1 MSLRRLGA
9 LVVTVSL
16 ISSCSG
22 GGSSD
27 AIPPAERVAATSGL
41 VAETHGFPF
50 ANFGASNSP
59 EVMDGE
65 DLRLMFGDGV
75 CENGK
80 STPCAPTS
88 EAAAWAQMV
97 NQSRQAGHC
106 EGMVVQAIN
115 RYTTS
120 ASPLTSALTNEADTT
135 HGIIRA
141 FATQFFPKVRKE
153 SNKWAK
159 KSIGEILST
168 LQESFTSK
176 KLTYTMGLYSDMG
189 GHAVLPLSIEYPTN
203 TTAKVHLYDT
213 NWPGQDRYVEFDLEK
228 NTWRFSFSGNNP
240 ATDSSAWTGGKG
252 DIDLSSMESRMTTD
266 APFDTGSNG
275 VLGNFL
281 VIRSASL
288 DWTIETANGVVSP
301 SSTSDNTATIQPL
314 KSATTKT
321 IPEFVV
327 YTESTKLSL
336 SLPKESSVYAV
347 GNNKIVSVIT
357 NGSSTPIEITEDSV
371 SVPSTA
377 EASVA
382 SDNLAAT
389 VRGGDATIER
399 TETALVVTGDEIT
412 TPVTVNE
419 TKPQITVVIKNNKF
433 STTIGSSITKPF
445 PALPTSLV
453 PADTKPGLPPQDV
466 RALTVT
472 SANESTTTV
481 TPTTVV
487 ASSTSTTVKTTTT
500 TTISTATVPTT
511 TTTISPNAPVALQ
524 YQGSTQTWIRNQSI
538 PTMNFRFIN
547 ASNQWAS
554 TASGTCTVT
563 LLPELD
569 NGSLNG
575 AQLTGTLSTTATG
588 NGTCSFSGVIISGTQ
603 GVKYRLR
610 FAVQGTNAT
619 TTLGPQTLY

>member
-1 MSLRRLGA
+1 MSLRRLAA

-22 GGSSD
+22 GESSD
-27 AIPPAERVAATSGL
+27 AKPLAERVAASSGL
-41 VAETHGFPF
+41 VANTHGFPF

-75 CENGK
+75 CENGTA
-80 STPCAPTS
+80 TPCSPTS

-106 EGMVVQAIN
+106 EGMVVQAIS
-115 RYTTS
+115 RYTTN

-153 SNKWAK
+153 SNDWAK
-159 KSIGEILST
+159 KSLGEILST

-189 GHAVLPLSIEYPTN
+189 GHAVLPLSIEYPTE

-213 NWPGQDRYVEFDLEK
+213 NWPGEDRYVDFDLEQ
-228 NTWRFSFSGNNP
+228 NTWRFSFSGSDP
-240 ATDSSAWTGGKG
+240 ASDANAWTGGKG

-288 DWTIETANGVVSP
+288 NWKIETGNGIVTP
-301 SSTSDNTATIQPL
+301 TSTSDSTATIQPL
-314 KSATTKT
+314 KSTTAKT

-327 YTESTKLSL
+327 FTESTKLSL
-336 SLPKESSVYAV
+336 SLPAASSVYAV

-357 NGSSTPIEITEDSV
+357 KGSSTPIDITEDSV
-371 SVPSTA
+371 AIPSNA
-377 EASVA
+377 EASMA

-389 VRGGDATIER
+389 VRGGVATIER
-399 TETALVVTGDEIT
+399 TDTALVVTGDEIT
-412 TPVTVNE
+412 TPVTVNDA
-419 TKPQITVVIKNNKF
+419 KPQVTVNIKNNKF
-433 STTIGSSITKPF
+433 STTTGSSITNAF
-445 PALPTSLV
+445 PALPAALV
-453 PADTKPGLPPQDV
+453 PADTKSGLPPQNV
-466 RALTVT
+466 RSLELLQVDTPTTSVT
-472 SANESTTTV
+472 TTSIPSLSTSTTIKTPTTISTTLPSTTFSTTTV
-481 TPTTVV
+481 
-487 ASSTSTTVKTTTT
+487 
-500 TTISTATVPTT
+500 
-511 TTTISPNAPVALQ
+511 SPNVIVALQ
-524 YQGSTQTWIRNQSI
+524 YQGASQTWTHNQSI
-538 PTMNFRFIN
+538 PTMTFKFIN
-547 ASNQWAS
+547 ASNQWMS
-554 TASGTCTVT
+554 SASGTCTVT

-569 NGSLNG
+569 SGSLNG
-575 AQLTGTLSTTATG
+575 AQLTGTMAT
-588 NGTCSFSGVIISGTQ
+588 NAYQDGTCSFSGVVIYGTQ

-610 FAVQGTNAT
+610 FSVDGTNAT
-619 TTLGPQTLY
+619 TVVGPQTLN

>member
-9 LVVTVSL
+9 FALSL
-16 ISSCSG
+16 ALITSCSS
-22 GGSSD
+22 GGSSGD
-27 AIPPAERVAATSGL
+27 SSPASRVAAASGL

-59 EVMDGE
+59 EVMNGE

-80 STPCAPTS
+80 ATPCSPTS

-97 NQSRQAGHC
+97 NQSRQSGHC

-115 RYTTS
+115 RYTTN
-120 ASPLTSALTNEADTT
+120 ASPLTSTLTNEADTT

-168 LQESFTSK
+168 LQESFASK
-176 KLTYTMGLYSDMG
+176 KVTYTMGLYSDMG
-189 GHAVLPLSIEYPTN
+189 GHAVLPLSIEYPTD

-213 NWPGQDRYVEFDLEK
+213 NWPGEDRYVDFDLK
-228 NTWRFSFSGNNP
+228 ANTWRFSFSGNNP
-240 ATDSSAWTGGKG
+240 ATDSGAWTGGKG
-252 DIDLSSMESRMTTD
+252 DIDLSSMESRLTTD
-266 APFDTGSNG
+266 APFNTGSNG

-281 VIRSASL
+281 VIRSAAL
-288 DWTIETANGVVSP
+288 DWKIETSSGTVSP
-301 SSTSDNTATIQPL
+301 TSNSDSTATIQPL
-314 KSATTKT
+314 KSATTT
-321 IPEFVV
+321 SLPEFVV
-327 YTESTKLSL
+327 YTESANLSL
-336 SLPKESSVYAV
+336 SLPSASSVYAV
-347 GNNKIVSVIT
+347 GNNKVVSVIT
-357 NGSSTPIEITEDSV
+357 KGSTQPVDITADAV
-371 SVPSTA
+371 TVPSSA

-382 SDNLAAT
+382 SDDLAAT
-389 VRGGDATIER
+389 VRGGDATISR
-399 TETALVVTGDEIT
+399 TDTSLTVTGKDISA
-412 TPVTVNE
+412 PVIVNRSKSE
-419 TKPQITVVIKNNKF
+419 VTVVIGNGKF
-433 STTIGSSITKPF
+433 STTAGSSITQAF
-445 PALPTSLV
+445 PALPKSLV
-453 PADTKPGLPPQDV
+453 PADTKAGLPPQDV
-466 RALTVT
+466 RALSV
-472 SANESTTTV
+472 APVDASTTTV
-481 TPTTVV
+481 VATTVPT
-487 ASSTSTTVKTTTT
+487 SSTSTSIKTTTT
-500 TTISTATVPTT
+500 TTSTTVASTT
-511 TTTISPNAPVALQ
+511 TTTVAQNAVIALQ

-547 ASNQWAS
+547 TSNQWAS

-563 LLPELD
+563 LLPEFD
-569 NGSLNG
+569 NGTLNG

-588 NGTCSFSGVIISGTQ
+588 NGTCAFSGVIISGTQ

-610 FAVQGTNAT
+610 FAVQGTTAT